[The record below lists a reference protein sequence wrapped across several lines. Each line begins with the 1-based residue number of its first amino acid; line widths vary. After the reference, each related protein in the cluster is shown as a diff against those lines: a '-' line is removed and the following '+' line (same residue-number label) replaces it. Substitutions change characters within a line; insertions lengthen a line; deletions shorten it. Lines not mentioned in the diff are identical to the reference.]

1 VDKKKDKGRRIWFRL
16 ALFVLPILVSVYFR
30 LVDLTSKKIFLNQEY
45 EEHVW
50 KKRSFSAV
58 TFHGIMLFPLY
69 YARRYHA
76 LIMVS
81 RSWDGDLIERCLHRW
96 GYDTTRG
103 SSSRGGKEALAEMIE
118 ILKEKDWNAALAV
131 DAPRGPARK
140 AKIGTVVLARETGRP
155 VVPLVS
161 WATRKI
167 QFSSWDSMIL
177 PLPFSTIVLA
187 FGKPLEV
194 PKGLEREDYE
204 MIRREIEDELN
215 RVTNQAQDEVR
226 ALLERK
232 KT

>member
-1 VDKKKDKGRRIWFRL
+1 MDKKKDKGRRIWFRL